1 MKRRTIIVSLIGFNL
16 TLLEV
21 LSPAIAAQW
30 EVLGERTVRLSLD
43 RDVIYVKSKK
53 NYSEL
58 KFKVEGTGVQMNEIN
73 VTLLNGRVIRI
84 PTKRMIPKGSESQD
98 INLPGG
104 DRRVMK
110 VDFLYKSRA
119 GSAERAKIILLG
131 KPSN

>member
-1 MKRRTIIVSLIGFNL
+1 MKRRTIIASFIGFNL
-16 TLLEV
+16 TLLGV
-21 LSPAIAAQW
+21 LGPAIAAQW

-53 NYSEL
+53 SYSEL
-58 KFKVEGTGVQMNEIN
+58 KFQVKGTGIQMTNVD
-73 VTLLNGRVIRI
+73 VTLLNGRVIKI
-84 PTKRMIPKGSESQD
+84 PTKRMIPKDSESAD

-110 VDFLYKSRA
+110 VEFLYKSRA

-131 KPSN
+131 KPSD